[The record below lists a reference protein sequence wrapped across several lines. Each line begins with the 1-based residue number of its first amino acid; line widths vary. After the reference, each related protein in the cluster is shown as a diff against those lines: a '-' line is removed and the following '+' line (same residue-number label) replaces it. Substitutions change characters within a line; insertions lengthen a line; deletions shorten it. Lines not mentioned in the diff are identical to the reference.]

1 MTLALALPPCPTS
14 SLARLDPRWRLAGL
28 LLATLAAAL
37 LQTLPAL
44 GLALAGSCLLVALAR
59 LPWSWYALRIGT
71 LALAL
76 AVFVLPLPLLL
87 DGPGPAWRWGW
98 LRLTWHG
105 TSVALVLA
113 GKALTIVNLML
124 VLLAT
129 GPLDATLKAARSLGV
144 PGLLVQLAL
153 LTYRY
158 LFLLADEL
166 GRMRIALR
174 VRGFRN
180 RSDRHSYRLIGQL
193 AGILL
198 VRSSERAE
206 RVSQAMRCRGFDGQ
220 FRSLG
225 DFRTRP
231 ADVLFLFLLILA
243 GVGLWWLD
251 RLTI

>member
-1 MTLALALPPCPTS
+1 MA
-14 SLARLDPRWRLAGL
+14 
-28 LLATLAAAL
+28 
-37 LQTLPAL
+37 
-44 GLALAGSCLLVALAR
+44 LALAGSCILVAWAR
-59 LPWSWYALRIGT
+59 LPWSWYAPRLGT

-87 DGPGPAWRWGW
+87 DGPGPAWHWGW
-98 LRLTWHG
+98 LKLTWHG
-105 TSVALVLA
+105 AAVGLTLA
-113 GKALTIVNLML
+113 CKALAIVNLTV

-129 GPLDATLKAARSLGV
+129 GPLDATLKSARSLGV

-153 LTYRY
+153 MTYRY

-166 GRMRIALR
+166 GRMRVALR

-180 RSDRHSYRLIGQL
+180 RPNRHSYRLIGQL

-198 VRSSERAE
+198 VRGSERAE
-206 RVSQAMRCRGFDGQ
+206 RVSQAMRCRGFDGK
-220 FRSLG
+220 FRTLT

-231 ADVLFLFLLILA
+231 ADVLFLLLLVLA

-251 RLTI
+251 RLGS

>member
-1 MTLALALPPCPTS
+1 MTLALSLPPCPDS
-14 SLARLDPRWRLAGL
+14 LLARLDPRWRLAGL
-28 LLATLAAAL
+28 LFAALTAAL
-37 LQTLPAL
+37 LQTLPSI
-44 GLALAGSCLLVALAR
+44 GLALLGSLLLVLLAR
-59 LPWSWYALRIGT
+59 LPGAWYLLRIGT

-87 DGPGPAWRWGW
+87 DGPGPAYHWGW
-98 LRLTWHG
+98 LKLTWHG
-105 TSVALVLA
+105 AAVALILA

-129 GPLDATLKAARSLGV
+129 GPLDSTLKAARSLGV

-166 GRMRIALR
+166 GRMRVALR

-180 RSDRHSYRLIGQL
+180 RPNHHSYRLIGQL

-206 RVSQAMRCRGFDGQ
+206 RVSQAMRCRGFDGR
-220 FRSLG
+220 FRSLS
-225 DFRTRP
+225 DFRTHP
-231 ADVLFLFLLILA
+231 ADVLFLVLLVLA

-251 RLTI
+251 H